1 MEINTEIN
9 KIFGQEMAKLFAD
22 SIDETEL
29 KEKAKYAWKEINKT
43 TDNYNLWNRRD
54 SDITTMIKN
63 ELLSRVKNEVNA
75 ILATEEVQ
83 IDIHNMAQEIINK
96 VRERTEENII
106 ERTSKMLADLYCADT
121 NFKFKDYMGYGMS
134 ST

>member
-29 KEKAKYAWKEINKT
+29 KKRANDAWKEINRT
-43 TDNYNLWNRRD
+43 TDNWWNRKD
-54 SDITTMIKN
+54 SDIETMIKN
-63 ELLSRVKNEVNA
+63 ELLSRVKDEVNA

-83 IDIHNMAQEIINK
+83 IDIRNRAQEIINK
-96 VRERTEENII
+96 VRERTEESII
-106 ERTSKMLADLYCADT
+106 ERTSKMLADLYCADVNF
-121 NFKFKDYMGYGMS
+121 NFKNYMGYGMS
-134 ST
+134 GMN

>member
-29 KEKAKYAWKEINKT
+29 KEKAKDAWKELNIT
-43 TDNYNLWNRRD
+43 TDRWWNRKD
-54 SDITTMIKN
+54 SDIEIMIKN
-63 ELLSRVKNEVNA
+63 EFLSRVKNEVNA

-83 IDIHNMAQEIINK
+83 IDIHNRAQEIINE
-96 VRERTEENII
+96 VRKRTEESII
-106 ERTSKMLADLYCADT
+106 ERTSKMLADLYCADA

-134 ST
+134 GMN

>member
-29 KEKAKYAWKEINKT
+29 KEKAKEAWKEINRT
-43 TDNYNLWNRRD
+43 TDDWWNRRD
-54 SDITTMIKN
+54 SDIDNMIKN
-63 ELLSRVKNEVNA
+63 ELLSRVKNEVNS

-83 IDIHNMAQEIINK
+83 IDIRNRAQEIINE
-96 VRERTEENII
+96 VRKRTEENII
-106 ERTSKMLADLYCADT
+106 ERTSKMLADLYCADVNF
-121 NFKFKDYMGYGMS
+121 NFKNYMGYGMS
-134 ST
+134 GMN

>member
-29 KEKAKYAWKEINKT
+29 KEKAKEAWKEINRT
-43 TDNYNLWNRRD
+43 TDDWWNRRD
-54 SDITTMIKN
+54 SDIDTMIKN

-83 IDIHNMAQEIINK
+83 IDIHNRAQEIINE
-96 VRERTEENII
+96 VRKRTEENII
-106 ERTSKMLADLYCADT
+106 ERTSKMLADLYCADVNF
-121 NFKFKDYMGYGMS
+121 NFKNYMGYGMS
-134 ST
+134 GMN